1 MKKNVFIYGSHDTS
15 DPRKGKEFPYLISKL
30 FRGFSFRDC
39 SFLKKSNVKAQLELF
54 WRKKYLTIMFLL
66 SKAHF
71 VGQSMKTYILRSD
84 ILKNLE
90 KNFAKLSF

>member
-1 MKKNVFIYGSHDTS
+1 MVVMIPAILQEAKSF
-15 DPRKGKEFPYLISKL
+15 LISL
-30 FRGFSFRDC
+30 VS
-39 SFLKKSNVKAQLELF
+39 SLEVSHSETAASWKKSNAKAQLELF
-54 WRKKYLTIMFLL
+54 WHKKYLTIMFLL

-90 KNFAKLSF
+90 KNFAKLFF

>member
-1 MKKNVFIYGSHDTS
+1 MVVMIPAILEEAKSF
-15 DPRKGKEFPYLISKL
+15 LISL
-30 FRGFSFRDC
+30 VS
-39 SFLKKSNVKAQLELF
+39 SLEVSHLETAASWKKSNVKAQLELF
-54 WRKKYLTIMFLL
+54 WHKKYLTIMFLL

>member
-1 MKKNVFIYGSHDTS
+1 MVVMIPAILEKAKSF
-15 DPRKGKEFPYLISKL
+15 LISL
-30 FRGFSFRDC
+30 VS
-39 SFLKKSNVKAQLELF
+39 SLEVSHLETAVSWKKSNVKAQLELF